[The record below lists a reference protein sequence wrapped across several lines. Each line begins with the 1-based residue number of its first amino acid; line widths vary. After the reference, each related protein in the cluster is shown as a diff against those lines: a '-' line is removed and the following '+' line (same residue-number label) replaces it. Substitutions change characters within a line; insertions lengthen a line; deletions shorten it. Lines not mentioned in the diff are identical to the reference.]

1 MHIPLAKSSSTS
13 MSCSAAMLYKAVTLY
28 LLVFLLVSRRDDIVA
43 GEDGASENEDIADD
57 VRGEEK
63 CCPRVERDRLV
74 GYRYF

>member
-1 MHIPLAKSSSTS
+1 
-13 MSCSAAMLYKAVTLY
+13 MLYKAVTLY

-43 GEDGASENEDIADD
+43 GEDGASEKEDIADD

>member
-1 MHIPLAKSSSTS
+1 
-13 MSCSAAMLYKAVTLY
+13 MLYKAVTLY
-28 LLVFLLVSRRDDIVA
+28 LLVFLLGRRDDIVA
-43 GEDGASENEDIADD
+43 GEEGASENEDIADD